1 MRGPKR
7 RGGRKGRRCKSE
19 GLVVESA
26 RCYLPCPVV
35 LFPFLFFYLSF
46 SLSLSLPL
54 FPPVFLSIFLFL
66 SNRLLSRK
74 RVSFHFSGGN
84 AAICRS
90 YLVKRN
96 THASNRKTFRWNTLK
111 RFRHLSLWWIHTIA
125 RNEIFLAEEVGVV
138 RAWFSCLVKLD
149 ESSIVQFKNHCYIQI
164 IINNKYLLVK
174 DFLLLKRIFFIGC
187 C

>member
-1 MRGPKR
+1 MASRQLAASSRAGVDTARCLFGEKRRKKKEGGKKVREPKR
-7 RGGRKGRRCKSE
+7 RGGREGRCKSE

-46 SLSLSLPL
+46 FLSLPL
-54 FPPVFLSIFLFL
+54 FPPAFLSISLFL

-90 YLVKRN
+90 YLVKRS

-111 RFRHLSLWWIHTIA
+111 RFRHLSL
-125 RNEIFLAEEVGVV
+125 
-138 RAWFSCLVKLD
+138 
-149 ESSIVQFKNHCYIQI
+149 
-164 IINNKYLLVK
+164 
-174 DFLLLKRIFFIGC
+174 
-187 C
+187 